1 LGLGILMKRREMD
14 SIKSNSPS
22 YFRQSS
28 RRGQTLV
35 EFAIILPLLLLIIF
49 GVIDLGRAFYTS
61 VVLSNMARSG
71 ARFAALNYSN
81 TSITDL
87 RSKIR
92 EEALAEGTS
101 TGINKNLIKIHLIK
115 EPISGALPDPP
126 VNDLPEQGEPFT
138 VNVEYQF
145 SLVLKFLWSDSIT
158 LSQANTMYIP

>member
-61 VVLSNMARSG
+61 VVLSNVAREG
-71 ARFAALNYSN
+71 ARFAALNYSR
-81 TSITDL
+81 TDIGDI
-87 RSKIR
+87 KVAIR
-92 EEALAEGTS
+92 QAALLEAEG
-101 TGINKNLIKIHLIK
+101 
-115 EPISGALPDPP
+115 SGVQLGET
-126 VNDLPEQGEPFT
+126 NIDLPLSNPAAGQPYVVR
-138 VNVEYQF
+138 VNYNF
-145 SLVLKFLWSDSIT
+145 GLVMSFLWPTPIP
-158 LSQANTMYIP
+158 LSQSVTMYMP

>member
-1 LGLGILMKRREMD
+1 MD
-14 SIKSNSPS
+14 SIKSSSTS
-22 YFRQSS
+22 YIRQSS

-35 EFAIILPLLLLIIF
+35 EFALVLPLLLLIIF

-61 VVLSNMARSG
+61 VVLSNMARTG

-81 TSITDL
+81 TSILDL

-101 TGINKNLIKIHLIK
+101 TGINTSLIKIHLIK
-115 EPISGALPDPP
+115 EPFSGVLPDPP
-126 VNDLPEQGEPFT
+126 VNDLPEQGKPYT
-138 VNVEYQF
+138 INVEYKF
-145 SLVLKFLWSDSIT
+145 SLVLNILWSDSIT

>member
-61 VVLSNMARSG
+61 VVLSNAAREG
-71 ARFAALNYSN
+71 ARFAALNYGDAAVSP
-81 TSITDL
+81 IEDA
-87 RSKIR
+87 IR
-92 EEALAEGTS
+92 IAALAEADGS
-101 TGINKNLIKIHLIK
+101 G
-115 EPISGALPDPP
+115 ISGITISLPSGIQS
-126 VNDLPEQGEPFT
+126 QG
-138 VNVEYQF
+138 
-145 SLVLKFLWSDSIT
+145 
-158 LSQANTMYIP
+158 LSFVVRAEHNFGSQMRTEW